1 MKYNGMDYNDY
12 LVEQA
17 LDNMGDAEF
26 AAMIAAGEKAN
37 EFYKS
42 M

>member
-17 LDNMGDAEF
+17 LNNMGDKEF
-26 AAMIAAGEKAN
+26 AEMMAAGEKAN